1 MLSDNW
7 YDIINNGSDE
17 KIMAILPL
25 IERFA
30 SSQGISALL
39 LWPFL
44 KRPDFALR
52 LRTFIALGRMGD
64 SAVLPHLIKYLQ
76 QESET
81 HWRLAALDAL
91 SFLPGD
97 KSADLGQFIFD
108 EDIIFLCGLIRLLAD
123 QGPNALPYLLKFL
136 ADDRHNFLQDSLLAE
151 AIFVAA
157 ANDDLFLRPWAKKDD
172 NFARWYRHRIKWD
185 GKRRYGIYPYAD
197 YMWQQ
202 AKQVGLGQKQFKALY
217 WRHRDKKSKN

>member
-1 MLSDNW
+1 MLPDNW
-7 YDIINNGSDE
+7 LSIINNGSDE
-17 KIMAILPL
+17 EIVAVLPL
-25 IERFA
+25 VERFA

-39 LWPFL
+39 LWPL
-44 KRPDFALR
+44 LQRPDFALR
-52 LRTFIALGRMGD
+52 LRTFIALGRMAD
-64 SAVLPHLIKYLQ
+64 ATVLPHLIKYLR
-76 QESET
+76 QEQKT

-108 EDIIFLCGLIRLLAD
+108 EDALFLCGLIRLLAD
-123 QGPNALPYLLKFL
+123 QGPKALPYLLRFL
-136 ADDRHNFLQDSLLAE
+136 ASDRHNFLQDALLTE
-151 AIFVAA
+151 SVFAA
-157 ANDDLFLRPWAKKDD
+157 AGNDDLMLQAWAEKDD

-202 AKQVGLGQKQFKALY
+202 AKQAGLRQKQFKALY
-217 WRHRDKKSKN
+217 WRHRNKQSKN